1 MKLLIVDDDAVS
13 RSALKELIGSPSNWE
28 VLEAEDGQQALDLLR
43 DGTKPDV
50 CIVDLKMPRVSGHEF
65 IQKLRQNPETKN
77 AKVFATSSSRD
88 RETIV
93 GLAALQISGYLLK
106 PYDPQKT
113 RALLQP
119 VIPIAA
125 ADPRLASRNLLH
137 KTLLV
142 VDDDKMI
149 HAAFQSLISPGS
161 GWEYVAA
168 YDGQEALD
176 RLHDGLRPDLIVTDL
191 TMPRLGGAA
200 LIARVRADPHLERL
214 RVAVV
219 SGETD
224 REKVQQLAKLKI
236 FSYLLKP
243 FDKSKIDALL
253 EKASS

>member
-1 MKLLIVDDDAVS
+1 VKLLIVDDDAVS
-13 RSALKELIGSPSNWE
+13 RSALKELLGPLPDWE
-28 VLEAEDGQQALDLLR
+28 VLEAEDGQHALDLLQQGIKL
-43 DGTKPDV
+43 DA
-50 CIVDLKMPRVSGHEF
+50 CIVDLKMPRVSGVEF
-65 IQKLRQNPETKN
+65 IQKLRQLPETKN

-93 GLAALQISGYLLK
+93 SLAALQISGYLLK

-113 RALLQP
+113 RAFLQP

-125 ADPRLASRNLLH
+125 ADPRLVSRNLLH

-149 HAAFQSLISPGS
+149 HAAFQSLISPS
-161 GWEYVAA
+161 WGWEYVACF
-168 YDGQEALD
+168 DGQEALD
-176 RLHDGLRPDLIVTDL
+176 RLHAGLRPDLIVTDL

-200 LIARVRADPHLERL
+200 FIARVRADPQLERL
-214 RVAVV
+214 RIAVV

-243 FDKSKIDALL
+243 FDKVKIDALL

>member
-1 MKLLIVDDDAVS
+1 VKLLIVDDDAVS
-13 RSALKELIGSPSNWE
+13 RSALKELIGTPPKWE
-28 VLEAEDGQQALDLLR
+28 ILEAEDGQQALDLLEQ
-43 DGTKPDV
+43 GVHPDV
-50 CIVDLKMPRVSGHEF
+50 CIVDLKMPRVSGTEF
-65 IQKLRQNPETKN
+65 IQKLRQKPETKN
-77 AKVFATSSSRD
+77 AKVLATSSTRD

-113 RALLQP
+113 RALIQP
-119 VIPIAA
+119 LIPVAA
-125 ADPRLASRNLLH
+125 ADPRLASRNLLQ

-161 GWEYVAA
+161 GWEYIACFN
-168 YDGQEALD
+168 GQEALD
-176 RLHDGLRPDLIVTDL
+176 RLHAGLRPDLIVTDL
-191 TMPRLGGAA
+191 TMPRLGGVAF
-200 LIARVRADPHLERL
+200 ITHVRADPHLERL
-214 RVAVV
+214 RIAVV

-243 FDKSKIDALL
+243 FDKAKIDALL